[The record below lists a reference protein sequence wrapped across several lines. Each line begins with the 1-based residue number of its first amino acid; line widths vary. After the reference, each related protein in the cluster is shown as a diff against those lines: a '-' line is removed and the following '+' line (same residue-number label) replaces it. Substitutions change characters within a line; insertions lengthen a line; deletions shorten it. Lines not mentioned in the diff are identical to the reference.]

1 MKMKIFLL
9 TLCCLFF
16 SVAVEAK
23 KKNEPL
29 VYDIECAGT
38 GGTGTY
44 LVKVIVYTKKAKDAT
59 NDLLRKAAVHGV
71 IFKGF
76 KGTGG
81 CISQKAL
88 TSGPMVEQ
96 EHADFFLSFFNEN
109 GQYMIY
115 SDLVKGSIESM
126 KINKSY
132 ATSAVISVS
141 KDLLRKDLE
150 GAGIVRGLGDM
161 F

>member
-1 MKMKIFLL
+1 MKIKILL
-9 TLCCLFF
+9 LALCCLLFPF
-16 SVAVEAK
+16 IAEAK
-23 KKNEPL
+23 KETPL

-38 GGTGTY
+38 GGNGTY
-44 LVKVIVYTKKAKDAT
+44 LVKVTVYTAKAKEAT

-71 IFKGF
+71 VFKGF
-76 KGTGG
+76 KGTNG
-81 CISQKAL
+81 CVSQKAL
-88 TSGPMVEQ
+88 TGSPMVEH
-96 EHADFFLSFFNEN
+96 EHADFFSTFFKEN

-115 SDLVKGSIESM
+115 SDLVKGSVESM
-126 KINKSY
+126 KVAKKY

-150 GAGIVRGLGDM
+150 RVGIIRGLGDM